1 MGDDDSVFLKELD
14 LGIDYASLGLKPP
27 EKAPSF
33 PGLILKTYDE
43 YCKGRKR
50 PAILVLPGGG
60 YGFTSQRE
68 AMPIA
73 LEFLAAG
80 ISAFVLHYSVAP
92 DVRFPTELVQAYAAV
107 RMIRENAEEW
117 NIDPEQIYVCG
128 FSAGGHLAASTGVF
142 WNRDWVRKLG
152 FLGDSHKPNGLILS
166 YPVITGGEF
175 AHRGSFENLLGDQY
189 SDELVEL
196 NSLEKQVSKDTP
208 RCFVWHTSED
218 GGVPVQNSLLFASAL
233 ANNGVPFELH
243 VYPHGEHGLS
253 LANELVCDASG
264 VLPKVQSWVPF
275 AKEWIFGR

>member
-1 MGDDDSVFLKELD
+1 MERIQFS
-14 LGIDYASLGLKPP
+14 P
-27 EKAPSF
+27 
-33 PGLILKTYDE
+33 
-43 YCKGRKR
+43 
-50 PAILVLPGGG
+50 LPGSCAQVTGYLHTPLTEMAVRRERFPAVVLCPGG
-60 YGFTSQRE
+60 AYAMCSQRE
-68 AMPIA
+68 ADPVA
-73 LEFLAAG
+73 LRFFAAG
-80 ISAFVLHYSVAP
+80 YQVFTLLYSTGEKARNFQP
-92 DVRFPTELVQAYAAV
+92 LQELSQTFRLVRERAGEYRV
-107 RMIRENAEEW
+107 
-117 NIDPEQIYVCG
+117 DPEKIAVCG

-152 FLGDSHKPNGLILS
+152 FLEDSHKPNGLILS